1 MKPKLFFLDGIQ
13 VEIPECYVPL
23 IKSKYRKEIA
33 AEYGLNTQALRHR
46 CTKKGLDI
54 GLRGYIDEVLVLRIY
69 LAMGWPIRIN
79 V

>member
-1 MKPKLFFLDGIQ
+1 MKPKLFILDGIQ
-13 VEIPECYVPL
+13 VEIPERYVPL

-33 AEYGLNTQALRHR
+33 AEYGLNTSVFRRR

-54 GLRGYIDEVLVLRIY
+54 GLRGYMDEVLVLRIY
-69 LAMGWPIRIN
+69 LAMGWPIRID